1 MKICNCGGSSE
12 WRKPAVGN
20 RLRVYTSPY
29 RLTAV
34 YSSKQR
40 SVVKWTWVVGG
51 LVSAQK
57 YNRATLLMS
66 LLLRFVLT

>member
-1 MKICNCGGSSE
+1 
-12 WRKPAVGN
+12 
-20 RLRVYTSPY
+20 LRVYTSPY

-66 LLLRFVLT
+66 LLLRFVLTWSRRFVIQIPRALYI